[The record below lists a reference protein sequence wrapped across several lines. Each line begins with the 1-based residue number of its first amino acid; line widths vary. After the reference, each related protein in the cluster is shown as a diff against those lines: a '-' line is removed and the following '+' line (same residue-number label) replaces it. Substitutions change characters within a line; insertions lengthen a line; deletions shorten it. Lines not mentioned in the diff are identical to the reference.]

1 LNIIITGGTS
11 GLGYRTAFILAKDN
25 KNKIIL
31 IGKNK
36 AKGNQAIKSLTNE
49 TNNKKISF
57 LQADLSSISETSSLK
72 EKLANNKIDVLINNA
87 GALFYSRLESVDGIE
102 KTFAL
107 NHLSYFIL
115 SNLLLK
121 NKIIKNGARIINVAS
136 GAHRGVDINFD
147 DIEMV
152 NNYNGWI
159 SYKKSKLCNILFT
172 KKLSKLVSKNNV
184 TVNCLHPG
192 FVKTNFGKNNTGVIG
207 LIIKFLMTVFAIKVE
222 EGAETIIY
230 LATSDN
236 VKNISGEYFYQ
247 SKINKPSNFAENN
260 KSADDLWDLSLKI
273 LKNNNLTL

>member
-1 LNIIITGGTS
+1 MNIIITGGTS

-107 NHLSYFIL
+107 NNLSYFIL

-247 SKINKPSNFAENN
+247 SKINKPSNFAEDN

>member
-1 LNIIITGGTS
+1 MNIVITGGTS
-11 GLGYRTAFILAKDN
+11 GLGYRTAFILAQDS

-36 AKGNQAIKSLTNE
+36 VKGEQAIKSLNNE
-49 TNNKKISF
+49 TKNKNLSF
-57 LQADLSSISETSSLK
+57 LQVDLSSIFETSSLK
-72 EKLANNKIDVLINNA
+72 EKLANKKIDVLINNA
-87 GALFYSRLESVDGIE
+87 GALFYSRIESEDGIE

-121 NKIIKNGARIINVAS
+121 HKIIKNGGRIINVAS

-152 NNYNGWI
+152 TNYNGWI

-172 KKLSKLVSKNNV
+172 KKLSELALKNNI

-192 FVKTNFGKNNTGVIG
+192 FVKTGFGKNNTGVVG
-207 LIIKFLMTVFAIKVE
+207 LIIKFLMTLFAIRVE

-230 LATSDN
+230 LATSNN
-236 VKNISGEYFYQ
+236 VKNISGKYFYE
-247 SKINKPSNFAENN
+247 SKVNKPSNFAENN
-260 KSADDLWDLSLKI
+260 KSADNLWDLSIKI
-273 LKNNNLTL
+273 LENKGLTL

>member
-207 LIIKFLMTVFAIKVE
+207 LIIKFLMTVFSIKVE

-260 KSADDLWDLSLKI
+260 KSADDLWDFSLKI

>member
-1 LNIIITGGTS
+1 MNIIITGGTS

-36 AKGNQAIKSLTNE
+36 AKGNQAIKSLTSE

-102 KTFAL
+102 KTFEL